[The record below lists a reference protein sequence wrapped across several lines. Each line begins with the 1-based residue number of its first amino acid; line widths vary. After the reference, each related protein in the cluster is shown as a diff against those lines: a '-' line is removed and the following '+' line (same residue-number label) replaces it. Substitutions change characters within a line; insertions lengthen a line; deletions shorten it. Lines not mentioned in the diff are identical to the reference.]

1 MNPTSKPLSAQ
12 PLPIWRAV
20 AWLGA
25 SLVVSGAALAA
36 DPPAPAPAPASRIPS
51 PAKPMTTA
59 PVAASAKAPA
69 ASAASA
75 ANATTAEKP
84 MSIAD
89 QVRAAVQEINSMPPP
104 RQSRHRATNPV
115 PRPHEMS
122 VSQTEA
128 SKPVPQVAAP
138 KGNTARSSK
147 SNLQPTPVS
156 TKPSVSDP
164 AQQQYLR
171 ARAAALG
178 AFASTPGAAAAVG
191 QRSGT
196 PAMRG
201 DKQEHAPQL
210 PWSYSGEA
218 GPQAWGK
225 LKPEFA
231 TCAAGQR
238 QAPIAIDDNTAL
250 SGPAEPLTLDYKASN
265 GSVVHTGRTLQVDVQ
280 GENFLTVRGTRY
292 KLVRMDFHQPAEEII
307 NGKSFAMGVHLLH
320 RSEDGQQAM
329 LAVLLEPGETSP
341 LIDQVWTYVPLD
353 VQDRVAFPP
362 GGLNVASLMPQ
373 DQRYYQF
380 FGSLTAPPCTE
391 GVLWM
396 VMRQPMTL
404 NASQLRLFTQL
415 FPNNARPVQPVN
427 DRVVR
432 AAQ

>member
-1 MNPTSKPLSAQ
+1 MKPTSLPLSAK

-25 SLVVSGAALAA
+25 SLVVSSAAIAA
-36 DPPAPAPAPASRIPS
+36 DPPANTPAPASRIPS
-51 PAKPMTTA
+51 PAKPVTA
-59 PVAASAKAPA
+59 PPTSASGQVAAPS
-69 ASAASA
+69 SAAA
-75 ANATTAEKP
+75 AEKP
-84 MSIAD
+84 LSIGD
-89 QVRAAVQEINSMPPP
+89 QVRLAVEQINNMPQTPPP
-104 RQSRHRATNPV
+104 RRSAMQSPRHRATNPV
-115 PRPHEMS
+115 PRAPSMAVSPSPS
-122 VSQTEA
+122 VQTTA
-128 SKPVPQVAAP
+128 AAP
-138 KGNTARSSK
+138 NTAGAK
-147 SNLQPTPVS
+147 GAVQPTPVS
-156 TKPSVSDP
+156 ARASVDDP
-164 AQQQYLR
+164 THQQYLR

-178 AFASTPGAAAAVG
+178 SFAATTGAAAAVG

-201 DKQEHAPQL
+201 DKQEQAPQL
-210 PWSYSGEA
+210 PWSYSGDA

-231 TCAAGQR
+231 TCGSGQR
-238 QAPIAIDDNTAL
+238 QSPIAIDDKTAL
-250 SGPAEPLTLDYKASN
+250 SGPAEPLTLEYKASN

-280 GENFLTVRGTRY
+280 GENYLTVRGTRY
-292 KLVRMDFHQPAEEII
+292 KLVRMDFQQPAEEIV

-320 RSEDGQQAM
+320 RSDDGQQAM

-341 LIDQVWTYVPLD
+341 LVDQVWTYVPLD

-362 GGLNVASLMPQ
+362 GGINVASLVPQ

-404 NASQLRLFTQL
+404 SASQLRLFTQL

>member
-1 MNPTSKPLSAQ
+1 
-12 PLPIWRAV
+12 
-20 AWLGA
+20 
-25 SLVVSGAALAA
+25 VV
-36 DPPAPAPAPASRIPS
+36 
-51 PAKPMTTA
+51 
-59 PVAASAKAPA
+59 
-69 ASAASA
+69 
-75 ANATTAEKP
+75 
-84 MSIAD
+84 
-89 QVRAAVQEINSMPPP
+89 
-104 RQSRHRATNPV
+104 
-115 PRPHEMS
+115 
-122 VSQTEA
+122 
-128 SKPVPQVAAP
+128 
-138 KGNTARSSK
+138 
-147 SNLQPTPVS
+147 
-156 TKPSVSDP
+156 DP

-171 ARAAALG
+171 ARAVALG
-178 AFASTPGAAAAVG
+178 SFASTAGAAAAVG

-201 DKQEHAPQL
+201 NKQEQAPEL
-210 PWSYSGEA
+210 PWGYKGEA

-238 QAPIAIDDNTAL
+238 QSPIAIDDNTAL

-292 KLVRMDFHQPAEEII
+292 RLVRMDFHQPAEEII
-307 NGKSFAMGVHLLH
+307 NGKTFAMGVHLLH

-329 LAVLLEPGETSP
+329 LAVLLEPGEANAM
-341 LIDQVWTYVPLD
+341 IDQVWTYVPLD
-353 VQDRVAFPP
+353 VADRVAFPP
-362 GGLNVASLMPQ
+362 GGINVASLVPQ
-373 DQRYYQF
+373 DPRYYQF

-396 VMRQPMTL
+396 VMRQPTTVS
-404 NASQLRLFTQL
+404 ASQLRLFTQL

>member
-1 MNPTSKPLSAQ
+1 MKPTSLPLSAK

-25 SLVVSGAALAA
+25 SLVVSSAAMAA
-36 DPPAPAPAPASRIPS
+36 DAPASAPAPASRIPS
-51 PAKPMTTA
+51 PAKPVTA
-59 PVAASAKAPA
+59 PPTSARSQVAAPTA
-69 ASAASA
+69 AAG
-75 ANATTAEKP
+75 TEKP

-89 QVRAAVQEINSMPPP
+89 QVRAAVEEINATPQTPPP
-104 RQSRHRATNPV
+104 RRSAMQSPRHRATNPV
-115 PRPHEMS
+115 PRAPS
-122 VSQTEA
+122 LAVSPSPSIQTTA
-128 SKPVPQVAAP
+128 AAP
-138 KGNTARSSK
+138 ARPATGGK
-147 SNLQPTPVS
+147 SAVQPTPVS
-156 TKPSVSDP
+156 TRSSVDDP

-178 AFASTPGAAAAVG
+178 SFAGTAGAAAAVG

-201 DKQEHAPQL
+201 NKQEQAPEL
-210 PWSYSGEA
+210 PWAYSGDA
-218 GPQAWGK
+218 GPQAWAK

-231 TCAAGQR
+231 TCGAGQR
-238 QAPIAIDDNTAL
+238 QSPIAIDDSTAL
-250 SGPAEPLTLDYKASN
+250 AGPAEPLTLNYKASN

-292 KLVRMDFHQPAEEII
+292 RLVSMDFQQPAEEII

-329 LAVLLEPGETSP
+329 LAVLLEPGEANAM
-341 LIDQVWTYVPLD
+341 IDQVWTYVPLD
-353 VQDRVAFPP
+353 VADRVAFPA
-362 GGLNVASLMPQ
+362 GGLNVASLLPQ
-373 DQRYYQF
+373 DPRYYQF

-396 VMRQPMTL
+396 VMRQPTSL
-404 NASQLRLFTQL
+404 SASQLRLFTQL

-427 DRVVR
+427 ARVVR